1 VFVCVQEIKAHPFF
15 AGVNWASLHSQTPPY
30 VPRVEHE
37 LDTQNFERFD
47 EDMTMNSPGGLPQRR
62 TRHVAA
68 VAEHMT
74 DQATK
79 RLHLVESCTGLL
91 L

>member
-1 VFVCVQEIKAHPFF
+1 MMGWDGCCPVCVCVQEIKAHPFF

-47 EDMTMNSPGGLPQRR
+47 EDMTMNSPGGLPQGR
-62 TRHVAA
+62 TH
-68 VAEHMT
+68 T
-74 DQATK
+74 
-79 RLHLVESCTGLL
+79 LL
-91 L
+91 QWLNT